1 MEKDNLFVTI
11 YYYNNKKIITIHP
24 KFSELFKEIQTNFPN
39 ISLNKSEYV
48 IYYYPEDDKNKK
60 IINNDEST
68 LEYYNNV
75 KEEKFKDPKIYLINT
90 TSEKKF
96 FNTSNEISKSIIQS
110 NIINITNSYEI
121 SKISSSIMLE
131 QSAVFSNLSK
141 IFKRVS
147 EIQEDNINNQ
157 IKNQLTYSFMKIPE
171 DSSKKVIQESILT
184 CILCNQTIN
193 SLGYFRCIQ
202 CPNFIICKE
211 CEFRFQNTN
220 IHSHELIYAIQGK
233 EENIE
238 MNYIVDKKLYT
249 YEEVEK
255 LVSDS
260 KKSLRYENEDEYLGE
275 LIEKD
280 DVNGLYQVGKKDN
293 FVTVKVTYK
302 NLGEKTWDDRIQY
315 KSLFNKMPWVLKGK
329 NIINEWTV
337 NKKEKC
343 ESGNNVTITFK
354 ININEKA
361 FGVYYC
367 IMGLKRGEKYVIKGT
382 ETIFKVNINLVGD
395 DYHELN

>member
-1 MEKDNLFVTI
+1 
-11 YYYNNKKIITIHP
+11 
-24 KFSELFKEIQTNFPN
+24 
-39 ISLNKSEYV
+39 
-48 IYYYPEDDKNKK
+48 
-60 IINNDEST
+60 
-68 LEYYNNV
+68 
-75 KEEKFKDPKIYLINT
+75 
-90 TSEKKF
+90 
-96 FNTSNEISKSIIQS
+96 
-110 NIINITNSYEI
+110 
-121 SKISSSIMLE
+121 
-131 QSAVFSNLSK
+131 
-141 IFKRVS
+141 
-147 EIQEDNINNQ
+147 
-157 IKNQLTYSFMKIPE
+157 MKIPE
-171 DSSKKVIQESILT
+171 DSSKKVIQENILT

-193 SLGYFRCIQ
+193 TLGYFRCIQ

-211 CEFRFQNTN
+211 CEYRFQNTN

-238 MNYIVDKKLYT
+238 MNYIVDKKIYT

-293 FVTVKVTYK
+293 FVIVKVTYK
-302 NLGEKTWDDRIQY
+302 NLGERTWDDRIQY
-315 KSLFNKMPWVLKGK
+315 KSLFTKMHWVLKGK
-329 NIINEWTV
+329 NIINEWSV